1 MFSSENSKPTNLL
14 AVLYRQ
20 NVPEMILKWEC
31 RLLILILQQVL
42 ENASMK
48 TSYVTKIIYL
58 KKDKFCI
65 QKMNNKK

>member
-1 MFSSENSKPTNLL
+1 MFSSENSKPTDLL
-14 AVLYRQ
+14 AVLYGQ
-20 NVPEMILKWEC
+20 NVPKMILKWEC
-31 RLLILILQQVL
+31 RLLILILQQVF

-65 QKMNNKK
+65 QKMNNTK

>member
-31 RLLILILQQVL
+31 PLLILILQQVL

-58 KKDKFCI
+58 KKDKFGI